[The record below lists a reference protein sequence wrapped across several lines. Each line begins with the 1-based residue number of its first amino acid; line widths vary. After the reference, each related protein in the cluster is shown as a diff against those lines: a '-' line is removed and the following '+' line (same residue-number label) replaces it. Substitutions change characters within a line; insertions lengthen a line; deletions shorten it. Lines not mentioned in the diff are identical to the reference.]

1 MKMQYGFDDKV
12 PAGKA
17 VPWALQYVFTIFT
30 GSMTGSIMLASGAGM
45 NSADTAFLIQCGLFA
60 CCITTLIQSL
70 GIRFG
75 KFQIGARLPLVSA
88 GSWTLITP
96 MVLFANDPNIG
107 IPGAFGAACLGTL
120 LLFLLGPIV
129 IDKLYK
135 YFTPAV
141 TGSVVLAVGMCLIL
155 NAWNDMVDYNPT
167 GPDAMKMF
175 LIGIAIAAICVII
188 DHFAKGIV
196 QSLAV
201 LIAMVAGYVF
211 CSVTGMVDFSQVGSA
226 AWVAVPRPLN
236 FGMTVNLGAVI
247 TVFII
252 HIATIMENSGNT
264 TGVVTAT
271 DEGLPTK
278 ETLKAS
284 VRGDAL
290 GGVFSTLF
298 NALPM
303 CVAAQNSGVEVMSG
317 VASRFVT
324 AIAGIIF
331 GLMAIFPK
339 FSQILALIPNPVLGG
354 ILLVTFGNII
364 ASGIK
369 VIGFDENNKRNFTI
383 IALAAAV
390 GIGGNFAQAA
400 GTLAFLPSTVV
411 TLFTGISG
419 TAITALVLNIILPG
433 EKKEEA

>member
-70 GIRFG
+70 GIRIG
-75 KFQIGARLPLVSA
+75 KFQIGARLP
-88 GSWTLITP
+88 
-96 MVLFANDPNIG
+96 
-107 IPGAFGAACLGTL
+107 
-120 LLFLLGPIV
+120 
-129 IDKLYK
+129 
-135 YFTPAV
+135 
-141 TGSVVLAVGMCLIL
+141 VVLAVGMCLIL

-324 AIAGIIF
+324 AIAGVIF

-339 FSQILALIPNPVLGG
+339 FSQVLALIPNPVLGG

>member
-1 MKMQYGFDDKV
+1 M
-12 PAGKA
+12 
-17 VPWALQYVFTIFT
+17 
-30 GSMTGSIMLASGAGM
+30 
-45 NSADTAFLIQCGLFA
+45 
-60 CCITTLIQSL
+60 
-70 GIRFG
+70 
-75 KFQIGARLPLVSA
+75 
-88 GSWTLITP
+88 
-96 MVLFANDPNIG
+96 
-107 IPGAFGAACLGTL
+107 
-120 LLFLLGPIV
+120 
-129 IDKLYK
+129 
-135 YFTPAV
+135 
-141 TGSVVLAVGMCLIL
+141 
-155 NAWNDMVDYNPT
+155 
-167 GPDAMKMF
+167 
-175 LIGIAIAAICVII
+175 
-188 DHFAKGIV
+188 
-196 QSLAV
+196 
-201 LIAMVAGYVF
+201 
-211 CSVTGMVDFSQVGSA
+211 GSA

-324 AIAGIIF
+324 AIAGVIF

-339 FSQILALIPNPVLGG
+339 FSQVLALIPNPVLGG

>member
-1 MKMQYGFDDKV
+1 
-12 PAGKA
+12 
-17 VPWALQYVFTIFT
+17 
-30 GSMTGSIMLASGAGM
+30 
-45 NSADTAFLIQCGLFA
+45 
-60 CCITTLIQSL
+60 
-70 GIRFG
+70 
-75 KFQIGARLPLVSA
+75 
-88 GSWTLITP
+88 
-96 MVLFANDPNIG
+96 
-107 IPGAFGAACLGTL
+107 
-120 LLFLLGPIV
+120 
-129 IDKLYK
+129 
-135 YFTPAV
+135 
-141 TGSVVLAVGMCLIL
+141 
-155 NAWNDMVDYNPT
+155 
-167 GPDAMKMF
+167 
-175 LIGIAIAAICVII
+175 
-188 DHFAKGIV
+188 
-196 QSLAV
+196 
-201 LIAMVAGYVF
+201 
-211 CSVTGMVDFSQVGSA
+211 
-226 AWVAVPRPLN
+226 
-236 FGMTVNLGAVI
+236 MTVNLGAVI

-324 AIAGIIF
+324 AIAGVIF

-339 FSQILALIPNPVLGG
+339 FSQVLALIPNPVLGG

-400 GTLAFLPSTVV
+400 GTCVPSLHGSYAVYRYFRYGHHCPGTEYHSSRRKKGR
-411 TLFTGISG
+411 GI
-419 TAITALVLNIILPG
+419 
-433 EKKEEA
+433 EAEYN